1 MEFNDKHVMGLKDL
15 LYRMADDLLILGH
28 RNSEWTG
35 LGPILEE
42 DIAFSSMA
50 QDKIGQSLALY
61 EILQELGER
70 DPDTV
75 AFTRNAEQFHS
86 CYLVE
91 MPIGEYDFSLV
102 RHFFFDH
109 QSALRME
116 MLVDTV
122 VEPLQM
128 VARKFKGEIKY
139 HTMHADTWLK
149 QLAATEESRLRIQ
162 TAINE
167 SFSMALGMFESSDY
181 EKELIEANIFGGED
195 ELKAKWYETVSEK
208 LMAFGYTITS
218 LDSEAS
224 NGGRKGQHTEYLQPL
239 LDEMTE
245 VFSIDPA
252 ADW

>member
-61 EILQELGER
+61 EILQELGES

-86 CYLVE
+86 CHLVE

-139 HTMHADTWLK
+139 HTMHDDTWLK

-181 EKELIEANIFGGED
+181 EKELVEANIFGGED
-195 ELKAKWYETVSEK
+195 ELGVYYPRES
-208 LMAFGYTITS
+208 S
-218 LDSEAS
+218 R
-224 NGGRKGQHTEYLQPL
+224 N
-239 LDEMTE
+239 
-245 VFSIDPA
+245 
-252 ADW
+252 